1 MPSQRPRIDLHA
13 DPSRVDAMTESA
25 SLRMEWRPSLSAVV
39 LIAGTSAP
47 PVAAVTSPAAAL
59 GESRSSWRRAATL
72 VSGAA
77 LAMMLVIGGAQWSS
91 AQRRDAPRIVVA
103 PTIVAEPA
111 SQAPLIIQVSPLE
124 GLPDNSFLRL
134 RGFPSSVS
142 LTEGHA
148 IAPGAWAI
156 PLLGLA
162 SLKAIVP
169 AGVSG
174 RNEISITLV
183 GVDGRTLAE
192 SKTALVIAAPT
203 PPERVQPE
211 PKPRV
216 SPPLAVPGPAA
227 RAAAPPPGPAAD
239 PDISGEERARAER
252 MMAQGSRHLDQGNI
266 SAARMFFQRAAEAGL
281 AAAAISMGA
290 TYDPAELSRGSS
302 ALAGVVANRNEA
314 RRWYE
319 LARDLGAPDA
329 NERLGRLGSR

>member
-1 MPSQRPRIDLHA
+1 MPNYRPVRRPA
-13 DPSRVDAMTESA
+13 DAY
-25 SLRMEWRPSLSAVV
+25 AVV
-39 LIAGTSAP
+39 LQPQPVPTGEPSNP
-47 PVAAVTSPAAAL
+47 PSPPR
-59 GESRSSWRRAATL
+59 SRWRRL
-72 VSGAA
+72 VAVALVVGLA
-77 LAMMLVIGGAQWSS
+77 LAAFGIGGAEWSA
-91 AQRRDAPRIVVA
+91 AQRRELPRIFVA

-111 SQAPLIIQVSPLE
+111 SQAPLLIQVSPADS
-124 GLPDNSFLRL
+124 LPGNSFVRL
-134 RGFPSSVS
+134 RGFPTSVS

-156 PLLGLA
+156 PLLSLA
-162 SLKAIVP
+162 SVKAIVP

-174 RNEISITLV
+174 RNEISISLV

-211 PKPRV
+211 PPPRALLAT
-216 SPPLAVPGPAA
+216 PPP
-227 RAAAPPPGPAAD
+227 RAAAKPPP

-252 MMAQGSRHLDQGNI
+252 LMAQGAKHLEQGNI

-281 AAAAISMGA
+281 ADAAIRMGA
-290 TYDPAELSRGSS
+290 TYDPAELGRVS
-302 ALAGVVANRNEA
+302 ALAGVSANRNEA

-329 NERLGRLGSR
+329 EERLGRLGAR